1 MPLELALYQPDIP
14 QNTGTIL
21 RLCACL
27 GVGASIVEPAAFP
40 VSDRAFRRAGME
52 IGRAHV

>member
-1 MPLELALYQPDIP
+1 MRLALYQPDIA

-27 GVGASIVEPAAFP
+27 G
-40 VSDRAFRRAGME
+40 
-52 IGRAHV
+52 